1 MTRFAPAAILAASL
15 AAASCARGPAPADLL
30 LTGAS
35 VYTLD
40 WPDPDP
46 EGKPAPQAPFD
57 PHAGWHPDAQ
67 AVAVRGDTIV
77 FVGTAGGAQAY
88 RGADTRVMEL
98 GGATVIPGLIESHVH
113 LVQLGAFL
121 SQIDLVD
128 VATEEEAVRLA
139 QEKAAT
145 LPTGTW
151 ILGSGWDEGAWANR
165 YPTLGLLSERVPDHP
180 VYFRGLHG
188 FAGWGNRLAFQRAG
202 ITAATPD
209 PEGGRVVR
217 DQAGNPTGVLLNR
230 AILLLEDSVPAA
242 TVEETMDHV
251 LAGLQVMA
259 EHGYTSVHEAGA
271 DYRFPEEIV
280 RRMIAA
286 GFQAEIH
293 AIGDGANRRT
303 LELYHSVFQEHPDAA
318 TLRHKIVHAQV
329 VHPDDFEG
337 FAALGIAASVQP
349 PHAVED
355 MSWAE
360 ERLGPERIRGAY
372 AWRTLRRSGARLLLN
387 SDLPGSDWDIFYGLH
402 SAVTRRDK
410 QLRPPGGWYPEQVL
424 TPEEA
429 VRGYTTWGAWAEFL
443 DQVTG
448 IIRTGMR
455 ADLTVLSLDPFVV
468 GSTDP
473 AQVDPGPFQ
482 RQEERLPSTRKTA
495 SRSAKRSVDQ
505 LSPAPFL
512 DHLRLLL
519 LVRFRRA
526 DDLRQRPVQQLADL
540 LQAGHVDVGLGILQ
554 MGPDSFGVLG
564 DGPFQVDRGVEMGT
578 RAERLES
585 LERLLVVV
593 VLQVGVLVV
602 HVGQLD
608 ACHGAV
614 VEAHIAFPTTQV
626 IVDVL
631 DERTERGNPR
641 A

>member
-57 PHAGWHPDAQ
+57 PQAGWHPDAQ

-77 FVGTAGGAQAY
+77 FVGTAGDAQAF
-88 RGADTRVMEL
+88 RGPDTRVMEL

-128 VATEEEAVRLA
+128 VGSEEEAVRLA

-145 LPTGTW
+145 LPAGTW
-151 ILGSGWDEGAWANR
+151 ILGSGWDEGEWANR

-202 ITAATPD
+202 ITAATSD

-217 DQAGNPTGVLLNR
+217 DRAGNPTGVLLNR
-230 AILLLEDSVPAA
+230 AILLLEDSIPAA

-271 DYRFPEEIV
+271 DRRSMTAFERLEAEGRLPLRVYAMLSARDPELCEEWRARGPDTDTDSKLRTLSVKAFYDAALGSRGALLLDDYSDMPGQRGVGGADYRFPEEMV

-303 LELYHSVFQEHPDAA
+303 LELYESVFQEHPDAA
-318 TLRHKIVHAQV
+318 ALRHKIVHAQV

-349 PHAVED
+349 PHPVED

-372 AWRTLRRSGARLLLN
+372 AWRALRRSGARLLLN

-410 QLRPPGGWYPEQVL
+410 QLQPAGGWYPEQVL
-424 TPEEA
+424 TAEEA

-448 IIRTGMR
+448 TIRVGMR
-455 ADLTVLSLDPFVV
+455 ADLTLLSLDPFVV

-473 AQVDPGPFQ
+473 D
-482 RQEERLPSTRKTA
+482 
-495 SRSAKRSVDQ
+495 
-505 LSPAPFL
+505 
-512 DHLRLLL
+512 RLLAGR
-519 LVRFRRA
+519 V
-526 DDLRQRPVQQLADL
+526 LATV
-540 LQAGHVDVGLGILQ
+540 AGGRVA
-554 MGPDSFGVLG
+554 F
-564 DGPFQVDRGVEMGT
+564 
-578 RAERLES
+578 
-585 LERLLVVV
+585 
-593 VLQVGVLVV
+593 
-602 HVGQLD
+602 
-608 ACHGAV
+608 
-614 VEAHIAFPTTQV
+614 EAG
-626 IVDVL
+626 
-631 DERTERGNPR
+631 R
-641 A
+641 